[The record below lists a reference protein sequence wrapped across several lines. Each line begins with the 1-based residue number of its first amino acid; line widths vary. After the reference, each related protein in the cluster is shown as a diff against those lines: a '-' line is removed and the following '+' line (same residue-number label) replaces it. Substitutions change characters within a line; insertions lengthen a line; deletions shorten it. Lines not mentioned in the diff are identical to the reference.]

1 MSLRK
6 IFLTAVCLL
15 LTSFL
20 IECSG
25 EIKEP
30 SVAGTFYPAQKDT
43 LKKMVDDFL
52 SKASRSSYSGKLIA
66 LVSPHAGYKF
76 SGQVAAYSYKQFE
89 GRDIKT
95 VILIGSSHYKN
106 FSGISVYAKGSMRTP
121 LGDVKVNEKIARAL
135 LNENADIRFYRD
147 AFERE
152 HSLEVQLPFLQ
163 KVVKDFTIVPILTG
177 TLTKKSFEYLT
188 ERLIEILRED
198 EKTIIVAST
207 DLSHFHDYN
216 TAMTMDR
223 KMIDAIERMSIGD
236 IEGYLMSRDAE
247 MCGGYAVIITMAV
260 ARGLGANNG
269 LLYKYANSGDITND
283 RDRVVGYAAM
293 GLYKTALTKED
304 KNELLSLARR
314 AIVDYVMNKKILEIE
329 MKNPRL
335 KANGAVFVTIKK
347 NGNLRGCI
355 GNIHPVKP
363 LYQAVISNAISASS
377 RDPRFLPMNKEELKD
392 MDIEISILS
401 AIEPLKD
408 TRRIEIG
415 THGLYI
421 VKEQRSGLLLPQ
433 VAKEHGWDRDM
444 FLEQLCMKAGL
455 PKDAW
460 RNAKLYRFSA
470 EIIP

>member
-1 MSLRK
+1 
-6 IFLTAVCLL
+6 
-15 LTSFL
+15 
-20 IECSG
+20 
-25 EIKEP
+25 
-30 SVAGTFYPAQKDT
+30 
-43 LKKMVDDFL
+43 
-52 SKASRSSYSGKLIA
+52 
-66 LVSPHAGYKF
+66 
-76 SGQVAAYSYKQFE
+76 
-89 GRDIKT
+89 
-95 VILIGSSHYKN
+95 
-106 FSGISVYAKGSMRTP
+106 
-121 LGDVKVNEKIARAL
+121 
-135 LNENADIRFYRD
+135 
-147 AFERE
+147 
-152 HSLEVQLPFLQ
+152 
-163 KVVKDFTIVPILTG
+163 
-177 TLTKKSFEYLT
+177 
-188 ERLIEILRED
+188 
-198 EKTIIVAST
+198 
-207 DLSHFHDYN
+207 
-216 TAMTMDR
+216 
-223 KMIDAIERMSIGD
+223 
-236 IEGYLMSRDAE
+236 
-247 MCGGYAVIITMAV
+247 MAV

-347 NGNLRGCI
+347 NDNLRGCI

-377 RDPRFLPMNKEELKD
+377 HDPRFLPMNKEELKD

-401 AIEPLKD
+401 ALEPIKD
-408 TRRIEIG
+408 TRHIEIG

-460 RNAKLYRFSA
+460 RDAKLYRFST

>member
-1 MSLRK
+1 
-6 IFLTAVCLL
+6 
-15 LTSFL
+15 
-20 IECSG
+20 
-25 EIKEP
+25 
-30 SVAGTFYPAQKDT
+30 
-43 LKKMVDDFL
+43 
-52 SKASRSSYSGKLIA
+52 
-66 LVSPHAGYKF
+66 
-76 SGQVAAYSYKQFE
+76 
-89 GRDIKT
+89 
-95 VILIGSSHYKN
+95 LIGSSHYKS
-106 FSGISVYAKGSMRTP
+106 FTGISVYAKGSMRTP

-147 AFERE
+147 AFEKE

-163 KVVKDFTIVPILTG
+163 RVVKDFTIVPVLTG

-207 DLSHFHDYN
+207 DLSHFHDYH

-304 KNELLSLARR
+304 KDELLYLARR

-347 NGNLRGCI
+347 NDNLRGCI
-355 GNIHPVKP
+355 GTIHPVKP

-377 RDPRFLPMNKEELKD
+377 YDPRFLPMNKEELKD

-401 AIEPLKD
+401 ALEPIKD
-408 TRRIEIG
+408 TRHIEIG

-460 RNAKLYRFSA
+460 RDAKLYRFSA

>member
-106 FSGISVYAKGSMRTP
+106 FTGISVYAKGSMRTP
-121 LGDVKVNEKIARAL
+121 LGDVKVNEKIARDL

>member
-6 IFLTAVCLL
+6 IFLIAICLL

-52 SKASRSSYSGKLIA
+52 SKAPRSSYSGKLIA
-66 LVSPHAGYKF
+66 LIAPHAGYKF
-76 SGQVAAYSYKQFE
+76 SGQVAAYSYKQFK

-95 VILIGSSHYKN
+95 VILIGSSHYKS
-106 FSGISVYAKGSMRTP
+106 FTGISVYAKGSMRTP
-121 LGDVKVNEKIARAL
+121 LGDVKINEKIARAL

-163 KVVKDFTIVPILTG
+163 KVVKDFTIVPVLTG

-207 DLSHFHDYN
+207 DLSHFHDYH
-216 TAMTMDR
+216 TATTMDR

-247 MCGGYAVIITMAV
+247 ICGGYAVIITMAV
-260 ARGLGANNG
+260 ARGFGATNG
-269 LLYKYANSGDITND
+269 ILYKYANSGDITND
-283 RDRVVGYAAM
+283 MDRVVGYAAM

-347 NGNLRGCI
+347 NDNLRGCI

-377 RDPRFLPMNKEELKD
+377 YDPRFLPMNKEELKD

-401 AIEPLKD
+401 ALEPIKD
-408 TRRIEIG
+408 TRHIEIG

-460 RNAKLYRFSA
+460 RDAKIYRFSA